1 MTAIAVPVEAVQAP
15 ANWVIKKVTCRCHQ
29 LDGSVIL
36 KICYI
41 CPWSNCTL
49 EFDELSAVSHHM
61 LEGHGVQL
69 ESGIACDPCSAGEVS
84 KRHVRIPNGEE
95 RVVCP
100 LCIQQF
106 QPDDSEGLYA
116 HLAQEHGRLIT
127 SSRVNDV
134 QFQGQS
140 EHLDLLY
147 ANPSK
152 HWFPRRDD
160 VAERLHV
167 VSLGCYCG
175 IKTSLQH
182 MGLGHAHLP
191 FDWMR
196 TTSAGVAHFVR
207 NQFQGYFTCKSECD
221 VPDSA
226 LKMQRSEQHSFWH
239 DDIFQKPQRDKLQR
253 RIDRFH
259 GLSESSKDL
268 LFLRSCCTTEEL
280 SDAENLYMA
289 LQECFSGSSHRV
301 LLAVLVDGQP
311 AFQGPILHT
320 ELPGLIFY
328 QIGPHGENQKQA
340 YCEAIA
346 SAVTL
351 TLAAAEDISPQ
362 LGFAVMTL
370 DRQEA
375 NLPEELFNVPSGHSM
390 RNCVQCWDG
399 GLNSGFAD
407 LTSFERPGP
416 QPGEIGVQAG
426 RAAGA

>member
-1 MTAIAVPVEAVQAP
+1 
-15 ANWVIKKVTCRCHQ
+15 
-29 LDGSVIL
+29 
-36 KICYI
+36 
-41 CPWSNCTL
+41 
-49 EFDELSAVSHHM
+49 M

-84 KRHVRIPNGEE
+84 KRYVRIPNGEE

-207 NQFQGYFTCKSECD
+207 NHFQGYFTCKLELD
-221 VPDSA
+221 VPDSN
-226 LKMQRSEQHSFWH
+226 LKMQRLGRRLWQAGIVAMTIPCMLTVPAMLCLLQHSEQLQH
-239 DDIFQKPQRDKLQR
+239 DYRLEPNKQTR
-253 RIDRFH
+253 H
-259 GLSESSKDL
+259 TVLSEKEACGRFTGINELVVSGKILEMPSEQQRERL
-268 LFLRSCCTTEEL
+268 CLCLTYFSLFLPGQATPG
-280 SDAENLYMA
+280 A
-289 LQECFSGSSHRV
+289 LLGSAKIHACGSQASSTRFS
-301 LLAVLVDGQP
+301 
-311 AFQGPILHT
+311 
-320 ELPGLIFY
+320 E
-328 QIGPHGENQKQA
+328 
-340 YCEAIA
+340 
-346 SAVTL
+346 
-351 TLAAAEDISPQ
+351 
-362 LGFAVMTL
+362 
-370 DRQEA
+370 
-375 NLPEELFNVPSGHSM
+375 
-390 RNCVQCWDG
+390 
-399 GLNSGFAD
+399 
-407 LTSFERPGP
+407 
-416 QPGEIGVQAG
+416 
-426 RAAGA
+426 